1 MHVIIAGAARAG
13 KTTLSLMLNEY
24 GYTHYKMDSI
34 KRGIC
39 ESYLLKYDDWK
50 EVSPIMC
57 RIINR
62 IIEDNKTDTNY
73 MKEKY
78 LFDTPFL
85 YPKDIKMIDTS
96 NTKVIFLGCSQIS
109 VDDMMRQIRDND
121 EDHYWTNKISD
132 EQLRK
137 ETKSNIEFS
146 KYLEEEC
153 KKLGMKYYDTSF
165 DRENVLKQVLNDII
179 NK

>member
-1 MHVIIAGAARAG
+1 MHVIIAGAARSG

-39 ESYLLKYDDWK
+39 ESYFLKYDDW
-50 EVSPIMC
+50 EDVSPIMC

-85 YPKDIKMIDTS
+85 YPKDIEMINTED
-96 NTKVIFLGCSQIS
+96 TKVVFLGYAHI
-109 VDDMMRQIRDND
+109 DIENEMKLIREHD
-121 EDHYWTNKISD
+121 EENYWTNKISD
-132 EQLRK
+132 EALRK
-137 ETKSNIEFS
+137 ETYDNIEFS
-146 KYLEEEC
+146 KYLEDEC
-153 KKLGMKYYDTSF
+153 NKLGIKYFDTSNNRN
-165 DRENVLKQVLNDII
+165 DVLKEVLDYIVN
-179 NK
+179 N

>member
-24 GYTHYKMDSI
+24 GFTHYKMDSI

-50 EVSPIMC
+50 DVSPIMC
-57 RIINR
+57 TIINR

-73 MKEKY
+73 LKEKY

-85 YPKDIKMIDTS
+85 HPKDIEKINTEDTL
-96 NTKVIFLGCSQIS
+96 VIFLGYAHIS
-109 VDDMMRQIRDND
+109 VDEMVKKIREND
-121 EDHYWTNKISD
+121 LDTYWTSKKSD
-132 EQLRK
+132 EELVK
-137 ETKSNIEFS
+137 ETIDNIKFS
-146 KYLEEEC
+146 KYIEEEC
-153 KKLGMKYYDTSF
+153 NKYGIKYYDTSN

-179 NK
+179 NV

>member
-24 GYTHYKMDSI
+24 GFTHYKMDSI

-39 ESYLLKYDDWK
+39 ESEILDPSDWDK
-50 EVSPIMC
+50 VSSVMC
-57 RIINR
+57 TVINR

-73 MKEKY
+73 LKEKY

-85 YPKDIKMIDTS
+85 YPKDINLI
-96 NTKVIFLGCSQIS
+96 NTENTMVVFLGCAHIS
-109 VDDMMRQIRDND
+109 VEEEMKLIREND
-121 EDHYWTNKISD
+121 EEHYWTNKIDD
-132 EQLRK
+132 EELRK
-137 ETKSNIEFS
+137 WTSDSIEFS

-153 KKLGMKYYDTSF
+153 KKYNLKYYDTSF
-165 DRENVLKQVLNDII
+165 DREKVLKQILNDII
-179 NK
+179 NN